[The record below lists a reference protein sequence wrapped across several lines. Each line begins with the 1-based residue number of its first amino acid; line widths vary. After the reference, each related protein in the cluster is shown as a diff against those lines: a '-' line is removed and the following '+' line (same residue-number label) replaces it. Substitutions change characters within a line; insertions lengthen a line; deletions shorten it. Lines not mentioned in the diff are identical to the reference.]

1 MTIRN
6 FFILAFLFSFTSLLL
21 SQTTQIKI
29 KNNDFESIAANNL
42 PSNWEVT
49 SGDTVLIDRSEKK
62 SGTASLLMINS
73 NWKQSEIV
81 SESVNLN
88 IGELYKL
95 SGWVKSEEVETNPID
110 QYPTSV
116 GACLTM
122 ESFPFTNHSPT
133 IGATKDWTKIEVRF
147 IATKRTD
154 KVRLHLGFNGKVK
167 GKVWFDNVLLEK
179 VDDINDYIT
188 YETVKWFNNGFRYD
202 DRGWINVHIEGKP
215 YERGYQYGYL
225 LANEIVEYINKLSI
239 EVNKNDPK
247 SGWYDKRFVAD
258 AFMLR
263 KYEEE
268 YLTEMKG
275 IADGANKADAKLFNR
290 DLDLIDIVTMNSA
303 IDIDYAGYAMRTT
316 PNPLSGENFLK
327 SEDELNIPDRLH
339 KCSSFLANKSS
350 TVDGRIVFGQI
361 FMWGGY
367 TGPHWNV
374 ITDVVPEQ
382 GNRLVYQTFPG
393 GIHSGADFYINE
405 SGIMIGE
412 TTVSQTPFNPD
423 GSPQSN
429 RIRKAA
435 QYANSIDD
443 VVKILTTNNN
453 GMYANDWLIGDTK
466 TDEIAVLLLGTKK
479 HKLWRSS
486 NKEFYGDTKDFYWC
500 NNNNKDPEVRKE
512 YISNVN
518 NAPHDLIFTPWNR
531 DLAFNKF
538 YQEQKGNIDAI
549 AGVNAWNTSPIN
561 RPHACDGKVTTSEMA
576 EHLVFFANSGKV
588 TQREKF
594 INENGRVPD
603 LPGATPRLSL
613 GYAVASPIFI
623 ADQLKKVR
631 SEKVAEENIIVK
643 KKNTDNVAEQ
653 YSFDKRKLWFNTVY
667 PSTES
672 ENWFI
677 SATSAYWH
685 ILNKM
690 PENKNEVTEY
700 FADQFAELNSRYLYT
715 IEKEGTITPLDAKR
729 IYTAYNHYQV
739 PRIKGTYVLHQLRLN
754 LGNDVFSKVMNKV
767 HDTFREKEIETKDF
781 IKVAEEISG
790 KPLESFIMQWLT
802 REDIPNPM
810 VEAKVLQ
817 ENNSWKVNII
827 ISQETKPYKFYTS
840 LIIETEDEKRIEL
853 IEVKDNISNFTF
865 EMDARPTKVTFNPFN
880 DVLLS
885 NTNYFTWSNF
895 FDDFSNSII
904 VYGTKRQIEANH
916 TLALRFSKMLADKF
930 TETLVQIKK
939 DSELSDYEIN
949 NKDLIIIGNISDN
962 SLMETF
968 ANKLN
973 LEISKNSFIFEGKD
987 YTNSDDGLFAAY
999 PNPFNIKNAVYLF
1012 VPNSALQL
1020 YNMTNNFYRLPAW
1033 GIFNGE
1039 KVIEK
1044 GYHKNK
1050 DFIFEL

>member
-6 FFILAFLFSFTSLLL
+6 IFILAFLCCFTSLLI
-21 SQTTQIKI
+21 SQTNQIQI
-29 KNNDFESIAANNL
+29 QNSDFEINSSNNVPANWLISSGNSI
-42 PSNWEVT
+42 
-49 SGDTVLIDRSEKK
+49 LIDKNEKS
-62 SGTASLLMINS
+62 SGSTSLLMDNS
-73 NWKQSEIV
+73 DWEQSEIV
-81 SESVNLN
+81 SESVNLK

-95 SGWVKSEEVETNPID
+95 SAWIKSENVETNPID

-116 GACLTM
+116 GACITM

-133 IGATKDWTKIEVRF
+133 IGATKDWTKIEVQF
-147 IATKRTD
+147 IATKKID
-154 KVRLHLGFNGKVK
+154 KVRLHLGLNGKAK
-167 GKVWFDNVLLEK
+167 GKAWFDDVTLEK
-179 VDDINDYIT
+179 VDDINEYIP
-188 YETVKWFNNGFRYD
+188 YETVKWFNEGFRYD

-225 LANEIVEYINKLSI
+225 VANEIVEYINKLGI
-239 EVNKNDPK
+239 EVYKDDPK
-247 SGWYDKRFVAD
+247 KGWYDKRFVAD

-275 IADGANKADAKLFNR
+275 IADGVNKAGVKLFNGEV
-290 DLDLIDIVTMNSA
+290 DLIDIVTMNSA

-339 KCSSFLANKSS
+339 KCSSFLANKTS
-350 TVDGRIVFGQI
+350 TTDGRIVFGQI

-374 ITDVVPEQ
+374 ITDVVPEK

-466 TDEIAVLLLGTKK
+466 TDEIAVLLLGTQK
-479 HKLWRSS
+479 HKLWRSA
-486 NKEFYGDTKDFYWC
+486 NKEFYGTTKDFYWC

-549 AGVNAWNTSPIN
+549 AGVNVWNSSPIN

-576 EHLVFFANSGKV
+576 ENLVFFANSGKV

-631 SEKVAEENIIVK
+631 SEREVTEKVTSQKV
-643 KKNTDNVAEQ
+643 NTEKVTDK
-653 YSFDKRKLWFNTVY
+653 YSFDKRELWFNTVY
-667 PSTES
+667 PASEA

-685 ILNKM
+685 ILDRI
-690 PENKNEVTEY
+690 PDNKNDVTEY
-700 FADQFAELNSRYLYT
+700 FADQFAELSSRYLYT
-715 IEKEGTITPLDAKR
+715 TIKEGSLSPLDAKR
-729 IYTAYNHYQV
+729 IYTTYNHYQV

-754 LGNDVFSKVMNKV
+754 LGNEVFSKLMNSI
-767 HDTFREKEIETKDF
+767 HNTYREKEITTKDF
-781 IKVAEEISG
+781 IKVAEQISG
-790 KPLESFIMQWLT
+790 KSLESFILQWLN
-802 REDIPNPM
+802 RDDIPNPIITNELTEKGDLWNLSLNIKQDSNPYHFFTS
-810 VEAKVLQ
+810 VE
-817 ENNSWKVNII
+817 
-827 ISQETKPYKFYTS
+827 
-840 LIIETEDEKRIEL
+840 IETEEDKRIEI
-853 IEVKDNISNFTF
+853 IEVNGKISNHSF
-865 EMDARPTKVTFNPFN
+865 ELDKKPISVTFNPNCDIPLQN
-880 DVLLS
+880 D
-885 NTNYFTWSNF
+885 NYFTWSNF

-930 TETLVQIKK
+930 TETLVPVKK
-939 DSELSDYEIN
+939 DSELTEEEIKS
-949 NKDLIIIGNISDN
+949 KDLLIIGNISDN
-962 SLMETF
+962 SLMELL

-973 LEISKNSFIFEGKD
+973 LDISKNSFSFADKN
-987 YTNSDDGLFAAY
+987 YTSSEDGFFAAY
-999 PNPFNIKNAVYLF
+999 PNPFNVKNAVYLF
-1012 VPNSALQL
+1012 SPNSALQL
-1020 YNMTNNFYRLPAW
+1020 YNMTNNFNRLPSW
-1033 GIFNGE
+1033 GIFNAE

-1044 GYHKNK
+1044 GYHKNEGFTNK
-1050 DFIFEL
+1050 L

>member
-6 FFILAFLFSFTSLLL
+6 LLILALFCGFTSLIG
-21 SQTTQIKI
+21 QTNQIQIK
-29 KNNDFESIAANNL
+29 NSDFETVSSDNL
-42 PSNWEVT
+42 PANWDVT
-49 SGDTVLIDRSEKK
+49 SGNSIKIDNVENY
-62 SGTASLLMINS
+62 GGIYSLSMTNFD
-73 NWKQSEIV
+73 WEQSEIISEQV
-81 SESVNLN
+81 SLT

-95 SGWVKSEEVETNPID
+95 SAWVKSENVETNPID

-116 GACLTM
+116 GACITM

-133 IGATKDWTKIEVRF
+133 VGATKDWTKIEVQF
-147 IATKRTD
+147 IATKKND
-154 KVRLHLGFNGKVK
+154 KVRLHLGFNGKAK
-167 GKVWFDNVLLEK
+167 GKVWFDNVTVEK
-179 VDDINDYIT
+179 VDDINEYIPF
-188 YETVKWFNNGFRYD
+188 ETVKWFKEGFRYD

-215 YERGYQYGYL
+215 YERGYQYGFL
-225 LANEIVEYINKLSI
+225 VANEIVEYINKLAI
-239 EVNKNDPK
+239 QVNKEDPK
-247 SGWYDKRFVAD
+247 GGWYDKRFIAD

-275 IADGANKADAKLFNR
+275 IADGVNKAGTKLFNR

-303 IDIDYAGYAMRTT
+303 IDIDYAGRAMRTT

-327 SEDELNIPDRLH
+327 SEDELNIPERLH

-350 TVDGRIVFGQI
+350 TKDGRIVFGQI

-374 ITDVVPEQ
+374 ITDILPEK

-443 VVKILTTNNN
+443 VVKIMTTNNN

-466 TDEIAVLLLGTKK
+466 SDEIAVLLLGTKK
-479 HKLWRSS
+479 HKLWRSG
-486 NKEFYGDTKDFYWC
+486 NKEFYGTTKDFYWC

-531 DLAFNKF
+531 DLAFNQF
-538 YQEQKGNIDAI
+538 YEEQKGNMDAI
-549 AGVNAWNTSPIN
+549 AGVNAWNSSPIN

-576 EHLVFFANSGKV
+576 ENLVFFANSGKV
-588 TQREKF
+588 TLREKF
-594 INENGRVPD
+594 INENGRIPD

-613 GYAVASPIFI
+613 GYAVASPIYI

-631 SEKVAEENIIVK
+631 AEREI
-643 KKNTDNVAEQ
+643 TDNVKAKKVNLNNVADM
-653 YSFDKRKLWFNTVY
+653 YAYDKRKLWFNTVY
-667 PSTES
+667 PASEA

-685 ILNKM
+685 ILNRM
-690 PENKNEVTEY
+690 PENKNDAVDYLDDEFT
-700 FADQFAELNSRYLYT
+700 ELNCRYLYT
-715 IEKEGTITPLDAKR
+715 TIKEGSLSPLDAQR
-729 IYTAYNHYQV
+729 IYTTYNHYQV
-739 PRIKGTYVLHQLRLN
+739 PRIKGTFVLHQLRLY
-754 LGNDVFSKVMNKV
+754 LGNEIFSQVMNTI
-767 HDTFREKEIETKDF
+767 HDSFREKEIRTKDF
-781 IKVAEEISG
+781 IKVAEQISG
-790 KPLESFIMQWLT
+790 KSLESFIMQWLN
-802 REDIPNPM
+802 RDDIPNPIINT
-810 VEAKVLQ
+810 EVLAQ
-817 ENNSWKVNII
+817 GNSWILNIQI
-827 ISQETKPYKFYTS
+827 DQESEPYHFFTS
-840 LIIETEDEKRIEL
+840 VEIETEIEKIVEIIKVDGKSSNHSFKLDE
-853 IEVKDNISNFTF
+853 
-865 EMDARPTKVTFNPFN
+865 RPIKVTINPNN
-880 DVLLS
+880 DILLM
-885 NTNYFTWSNF
+885 NENYFTWSNF
-895 FDDFSNSII
+895 FDDYSNSII

-930 TETLVQIKK
+930 TETLVPVKK
-939 DSELSDYEIN
+939 DSELSEAEMR

-962 SLMETF
+962 NLMELL
-968 ANKLN
+968 ANKLD
-973 LEISKNSFIFEGKD
+973 LGLSKNSFSFYGKD
-987 YTNSDDGLFAAY
+987 YNNSDDGLFAAF
-999 PNPFNIKNAVYLF
+999 PNPFNNKNAVYLF
-1012 VPNSALQL
+1012 APNSALQL
-1020 YNMTNNFYRLPAW
+1020 YNMTNNRYRLPSW
-1033 GIFNGE
+1033 GIFSGN
-1039 KVIEK
+1039 KVIGK
-1044 GYHKNK
+1044 GFHRNK
-1050 DFIFEL
+1050 DFIFQL